1 MLCALLDTSG
11 DLLVFGLVTDGG
23 LVAAAKHRHTRENAR
38 CIGALFHRFIE
49 QSRFELGQ
57 LTHFAIG
64 IGPGTFIGTRTGI
77 AFANG
82 FCVSRQ
88 LPMVAVGTL
97 RAAAAGASMRGSY
110 PVCIRSA
117 RHNSY
122 YAGIYDTDPCAPPRD
137 RTLVPIYEGEVPR
150 AELGALLQRARQA
163 HAENRH
169 IRILTDDCNVLELMR
184 QAELPPGSS
193 LELTCDFPD
202 PYGMAL
208 LALGAIRRGDT
219 VQFADAL
226 YFRRPVP

>member
-1 MLCALLDTSG
+1 MLCAQIDTSG
-11 DLLVFGLVTDGG
+11 RFIAMGLVVDEG
-23 LVAAAKHRHTRENAR
+23 LIAATRQPRTKENVRDIA
-38 CIGALFHRFIE
+38 ALFREFVERSGHSFA
-49 QSRFELGQ
+49 Q
-57 LTHFAIG
+57 LSHIAVG

-82 FCVSRQ
+82 FCVSRG
-88 LPMVAVGTL
+88 LPLVAVGTL
-97 RAAAAGASMRGSY
+97 RAAATGASMRGSY

-122 YAGIYDTDPCAPPRD
+122 YAGIYDADPCAPPRD

-169 IRILTDDCNVLELMR
+169 IRILTDDSNVLELMR

-202 PYGMAL
+202 PWGMAL
-208 LALGAIRRGDT
+208 LALEAIRNGDT